1 MKRFNFRLTSLLDF
15 RKYLERLAR
24 KETAMAYKDVKDS
37 QKAIEELKGRYIKT
51 ASELDT
57 IVLKGIKAEE
67 LQLYNKYLDMVD
79 SNIIEENQRKRELK
93 KILDRKIAELTKKS
107 VDKKVIERL
116 KEKKEIEY
124 MEEFRKFEQEA
135 IDEVVLLKKAREL
148 NYESASKNQ

>member
-93 KILDRKIAELTKKS
+93 KFLIG
-107 VDKKVIERL
+107 RL
-116 KEKKEIEY
+116 
-124 MEEFRKFEQEA
+124 
-135 IDEVVLLKKAREL
+135 L
-148 NYESASKNQ
+148 S